1 MIVAKS
7 WLWSVIPPGLR
18 YNPAPTRKMEN
29 VIIPF
34 KMWLGRYLS
43 GKYIYTMT
51 RHDDQ
56 SWCELDLRQYRKGLV
71 TLIATSISLSSKMFS
86 SSCELLSWSRSRR
99 SSRTLHITLPATLP
113 RLQYAKKVDASI
125 SKFWTSF
132 WNYNNN
138 PSSGK
143 NGIFA
148 QYYYFQPINDRIE
161 NYNIK
166 LSLQLF
172 YFSRYKRLN
181 VGVMCWNAVRNN
193 LRDTFTFIRWR
204 EPRLVDDSLIFN
216 CRWLGNTSSYKCESV
231 AKVVT
236 YGISR

>member
-1 MIVAKS
+1 MTVAKS

-43 GKYIYTMT
+43 GKYIYTTT
-51 RHDDQ
+51 RDDDQ
-56 SWCELDLRQYRKGLV
+56 LWCELDLRQYRKGLV

-132 WNYNNN
+132 WKYNNN

-166 LSLQLF
+166 LSLELF

-181 VGVMCWNAVRNN
+181 VGFDNVPCVETRTVRIN

-204 EPRLVDDSLIFN
+204 EPKFVDDFFNFQLSLIG
-216 CRWLGNTSSYKCESV
+216 LYAIV
-231 AKVVT
+231 
-236 YGISR
+236 